1 MKENN
6 IFKIMIINDEDI
18 KDANFYFKIKGK
30 DLYMHVIKIFQDKFH
45 EKNFNYKE
53 ISSYIMH
60 DKSLRD
66 NLFRYFAYLEEHLR
80 SKLLNIKD
88 VDKIDSLKNLNFIE
102 RKVTNNISNLYL
114 SIIKNENKVTFTKL
128 IGLLEKA
135 DILTEKEITELNL
148 LIKLRNEIMHHNLL
162 LIKDF
167 ITWDK
172 VEKNINELKNTLK
185 ILLTYLPDK
194 YKNGFINSINKLSE
208 KDSKKNPE
216 YFTRINLGALD
227 YHE

>member
-6 IFKIMIINDEDI
+6 IFKMMIINNEDI

-66 NLFRYFAYLEEHLR
+66 NLFSYFAYIEEHLR

-128 IGLLEKA
+128 IGLLEQA
-135 DILTEKEITELNL
+135 DILSQKEITELSL

-185 ILLTYLPDK
+185 ILLTYLPDN

-208 KDSKKNPE
+208 KESKKNPE

-227 YHE
+227 YNE